1 MAAEQKDRHQTIDAA
16 RRNWQAEVETA
27 QTYRD
32 LAERERDEK
41 RKGILLRMAE
51 AEERHAHRWEATL
64 KDLGAEAPVYRD
76 TIGRRL
82 NRWWNKI
89 AGAEIAIR
97 RMEATE
103 ERHEAEFRDQAE
115 RAFAGEQDVQEFLR
129 KSAIEEKAHARV
141 LSTMVPSVNPRT
153 ALDKILKRERWHGR
167 GGSWVADAI
176 YGANDG
182 LGAVFGIV
190 SGVAGATNNQ
200 QHYVLIS
207 GLAGMLASTLSMGA
221 GAYLAAKSEAEV
233 YEAEI
238 SRERAEVEENPE
250 EEIEE
255 MSLFYQLQGFTPEES
270 QKMAERLAQ
279 QPEQFVQ
286 VMAQSEL
293 GLSEHRFPNH
303 WTAAFSA
310 GVSTAIGAF
319 VPIIPFFFTGGLDA
333 VIASFGISLVAH
345 FAVGALKS
353 LIGNSPVRAT
363 LSPPGKRLC
372 CASCRQTWDGDGR
385 RWPTVEARWMRHSR
399 EQSTAWPRADRPD
412 HLERS
417 CDGRPVPFEYE
428 PSNLPETISRR
439 KPSGWRRVFCS

>member
-1 MAAEQKDRHQTIDAA
+1 MAAEQKSAQQTIEVAK
-16 RRNWQAEVETA
+16 RNWQAEVETA

-32 LAERERDEK
+32 LAAREQDEK

-51 AEERHAHRWEATL
+51 AEERHAQRWEL
-64 KDLGAEAPVYRD
+64 KLKELGAGVPVYKD
-76 TIGRRL
+76 TIARRL

-103 ERHEAEFRDQAE
+103 ERQEAEFRDQAE
-115 RAFAGEQDVQEFLR
+115 RAFAGEQDVQQFLR
-129 KSAIEEKAHARV
+129 QSAIEEKAHARV
-141 LSTMVPSVNPRT
+141 LNAMAPPAGPRT

-167 GGSWVADAI
+167 GGSWVAGAI

-200 QHYVLIS
+200 QHYIFVFR
-207 GLAGMLASTLSMGA
+207 LAGKLASTLSMCA

-270 QKMAERLAQ
+270 QKMAERLAE

-286 VMAQSEL
+286 AMAQSEL
-293 GLSEHRFPNH
+293 GLSEHRFPNQ
-303 WTAAFSA
+303 WSAALSA
-310 GVSTAIGAF
+310 GIFTAIGAF
-319 VPIIPFFFTGGLDA
+319 VPIISFFFFRGLGA
-333 VIASFGISLVAH
+333 GIASL
-345 FAVGALKS
+345 
-353 LIGNSPVRAT
+353 
-363 LSPPGKRLC
+363 RL
-372 CASCRQTWDGDGR
+372 R
-385 RWPTVEARWMRHSR
+385 
-399 EQSTAWPRADRPD
+399 
-412 HLERS
+412 
-417 CDGRPVPFEYE
+417 
-428 PSNLPETISRR
+428 
-439 KPSGWRRVFCS
+439 

>member
-1 MAAEQKDRHQTIDAA
+1 AEPPA
-16 RRNWQAEVETA
+16 
-27 QTYRD
+27 
-32 LAERERDEK
+32 
-41 RKGILLRMAE
+41 
-51 AEERHAHRWEATL
+51 L
-64 KDLGAEAPVYRD
+64 KD
-76 TIGRRL
+76 TIMRRL
-82 NRWWNKI
+82 SRWWNKI

-103 ERHEAEFRDQAE
+103 ERQEAEFHDQAE

-129 KSAIEEKAHARV
+129 KSALEEKAHARALGAMAPPV
-141 LSTMVPSVNPRT
+141 SPRT

-200 QHYVLIS
+200 QHYILIS
-207 GLAGMLASTLSMGA
+207 GLAGVLASTLS
-221 GAYLAAKSEAEV
+221 LAAKSEAEV

-270 QKMAERLAQ
+270 QKMSERLAE

-293 GLSEHRFPNH
+293 GLSEHRFPNQ
-303 WTAAFSA
+303 WTAALSA

-319 VPIIPFFFTGGLDA
+319 VPIIPFFFSGGFDA
-333 VIASFGISLVAH
+333 VLASFGISLVAH
-345 FAVGALKS
+345 FAIGALKS
-353 LIGNSPVRAT
+353 LITMRSWWASGLEMTWIGIIVAGVTS
-363 LSPPGKRLC
+363 RLGL
-372 CASCRQTWDGDGR
+372 AFGALG
-385 RWPTVEARWMRHSR
+385 
-399 EQSTAWPRADRPD
+399 
-412 HLERS
+412 
-417 CDGRPVPFEYE
+417 
-428 PSNLPETISRR
+428 
-439 KPSGWRRVFCS
+439 

>member
-1 MAAEQKDRHQTIDAA
+1 MNSEDPSSDAKEPVLSGSRTDRQQTIEVVE
-16 RRNWQAEVETA
+16 RNWRAEVETA
-27 QTYRD
+27 QVYRD

-51 AEERHAHRWEATL
+51 AEERHAQRWEL
-64 KDLGAEAPVYRD
+64 KLRDFGVEPPVLRD

-82 NRWWNKI
+82 SRWWNKI

-97 RMEATE
+97 RMEAAE

-115 RAFAGEQDVQEFLR
+115 RALAGEHDVQDFLR
-129 KSAIEEKAHARV
+129 ESALEEKAHARA
-141 LSTMVPSVNPRT
+141 LSAMTPPTGPRT
-153 ALDKILKRERWHGR
+153 ALDAILKRERWHGR

-221 GAYLAAKSEAEV
+221 GAYLAAKSEREV

-238 SRERAEVEENPE
+238 AREKAEVEENPE

-255 MSLFYQLQGFTPEES
+255 MSLFYQLQGFSPEES
-270 QKMAERLAQ
+270 QRMAERLAQ

-286 VMAQSEL
+286 AMAQSEL
-293 GLSEHRFPNH
+293 GLSEHRFPNQ
-303 WTAAFSA
+303 WTSAVSAAI
-310 GVSTAIGAF
+310 STAIGAF
-319 VPIIPFFFTGGLDA
+319 VPIVPFFFMGGLNA
-333 VIASFGISLVAH
+333 VIVSFGISLVAH

-353 LIGNSPVRAT
+353 LITIRSWW
-363 LSPPGKRLC
+363 
-372 CASCRQTWDGDGR
+372 ASGLEMTWIGVIVAVVTYSLGL
-385 RWPTVEARWMRHSR
+385 AFG
-399 EQSTAWPRADRPD
+399 A
-412 HLERS
+412 L
-417 CDGRPVPFEYE
+417 G
-428 PSNLPETISRR
+428 
-439 KPSGWRRVFCS
+439 